1 MSYVESNYYLKL
13 LKNQIRT
20 LKDVIE
26 RMDSDTK
33 ISEVAYNSILS
44 GLIIKINVII
54 EQTLADYHSQEFSGF
69 VNSVYNLRQII
80 VHYHDYKNIEGI
92 KEASLAIVNEFNK
105 VYKSEKDFFA
115 KLLSFDD
122 TKQQNFVIK
131 NSKNIYYDES
141 IKSYVIRGKNNDD

>member
-54 EQTLADYHSQEFSGF
+54 EQTLANYGE
-69 VNSVYNLRQII
+69 
-80 VHYHDYKNIEGI
+80 
-92 KEASLAIVNEFNK
+92 
-105 VYKSEKDFFA
+105 
-115 KLLSFDD
+115 
-122 TKQQNFVIK
+122 
-131 NSKNIYYDES
+131 
-141 IKSYVIRGKNNDD
+141 